1 MGLLNE
7 LVSLLFP
14 PPKQY
19 GTLSVTVQGEQVKSY
34 EES

>member
-7 LVSLLFP
+7 LLSLLFP

-19 GTLSVTVQGEQVKSY
+19 GTLSVTIQGEQIL
-34 EES
+34 